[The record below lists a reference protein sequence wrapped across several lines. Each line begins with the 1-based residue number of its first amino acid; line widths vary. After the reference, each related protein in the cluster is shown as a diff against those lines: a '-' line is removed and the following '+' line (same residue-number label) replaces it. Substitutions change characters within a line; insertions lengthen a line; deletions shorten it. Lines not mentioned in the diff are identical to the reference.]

1 MLQLAAMVD
10 PTSDV
15 SADAVVGP
23 GTKVW
28 GRTHVREGAILGA
41 NCVVGE
47 NVYIDADV
55 RVGNN
60 VKIQNGALLYRH
72 LTLGDGVFVG
82 PLVCFT
88 NDERPR
94 AVTPGGALKQNGD
107 WSPGKTRVEAGASLG
122 AAAVVLP
129 GLRIGAWSMVGAGAV
144 VTRDVPDYALV
155 VGSPARQVGWV
166 CACGARL
173 VANGAQDGGQTWHCP
188 KDGWKLPRAS

>member
-1 MLQLAAMVD
+1 MVD

-15 SADAVVGP
+15 SAEAVVGP

-55 RVGNN
+55 CVGNN

-82 PLVCFT
+82 PQVCFT

-94 AVTPGGALKQNGD
+94 AVTPGGALKQSGD

-129 GLRIGAWSMVGAGAV
+129 GLRIGAWAMVGAGAV
-144 VTRDVPDYALV
+144 VTRDVQDYALV

-173 VANGAQDGGQTWHCP
+173 VAKGAPDGGQTWCCP
-188 KDGWKLPRAS
+188 KDGWELPRAR